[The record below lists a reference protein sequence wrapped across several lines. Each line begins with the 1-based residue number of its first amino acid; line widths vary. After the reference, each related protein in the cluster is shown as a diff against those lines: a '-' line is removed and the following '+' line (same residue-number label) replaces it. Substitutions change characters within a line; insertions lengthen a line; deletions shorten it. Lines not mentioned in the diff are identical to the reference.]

1 MAQAQHQTTGKTPL
15 TNLAGADL
23 LPLVFVNENAALCL
37 LAYLSL
43 WACIAAELQAIVCT
57 DSLCGL

>member
-23 LPLVFVNENAALCL
+23 LPLVFVNETAALVP
-37 LAYLSL
+37 ASL
-43 WACIAAELQAIVCT
+43 PK
-57 DSLCGL
+57 SLGMHSCRISSNCVY